1 MNGLCYDSIIHLWML
16 TRNERMH
23 YCTALLRRNQKCKS
37 NRRDDPNFNRLI
49 FLARHIV
56 SSAPLHTQ
64 HSSGFAA
71 QSPAPSMS
79 GGLIVVVFNEDD
91 GEWMRDTMPPSSTVG
106 SLKLKLAEAFGAL
119 DADARGD
126 AALLSV
132 NLHVKKKFS
141 QDFQWSLLFSPDDC
155 GLVHVRD
162 SVAHRRDDGLL
173 CVKAA
178 FVPVWRMQA
187 YIGLFADPYIVSLLH
202 VFVLMRFLKFKLF
215 VRRSWILRA
224 VCCSRRCAR
233 LE

>member
-1 MNGLCYDSIIHLWML
+1 MPRRALNFNPWG
-16 TRNERMH
+16 
-23 YCTALLRRNQKCKS
+23 TALVV
-37 NRRDDPNFNRLI
+37 
-49 FLARHIV
+49 LAGHIV
-56 SSAPLHTQ
+56 SSAPLHMQ
-64 HSSGFAA
+64 HGSGFAA
-71 QSPAPSMS
+71 QSPAPSRS

-141 QDFQWSLLFSPDDC
+141 QDFKWSLLFSPDDC

-187 YIGLFADPYIVSLLH
+187 YIGLFADPYIVSLLILLYLY
-202 VFVLMRFLKFKLF
+202 VFVLRQFLKVKLF
-215 VRRSWILRA
+215 DRRSWILRA